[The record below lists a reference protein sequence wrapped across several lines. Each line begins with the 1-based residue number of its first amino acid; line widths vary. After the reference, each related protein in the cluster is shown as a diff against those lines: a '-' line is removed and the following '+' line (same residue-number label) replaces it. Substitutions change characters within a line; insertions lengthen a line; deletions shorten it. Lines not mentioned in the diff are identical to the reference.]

1 MKSASTTSSAA
12 LTTPA
17 VDGPVNLVAPGDS
30 TDLGF
35 GADDRVT
42 VKRVPVRRKE
52 NEPTWIGQTKTEQ
65 REFRTSVKNLH
76 PFPIKVAITDQI
88 PISENNAI
96 VIEQLPTTTAPTEK
110 IVNDRRGVMGWT
122 FDLAPN
128 ASKDILLAYRMK
140 WPADREV
147 VFQNVPNGPQPLT
160 R

>member
-1 MKSASTTSSAA
+1 MLGRVWIWSVA
-12 LTTPA
+12 L
-17 VDGPVNLVAPGDS
+17 VMLMLGGSVAPAAEANKLILDRAEHHKADALKLWERLVNIDSGTGDAEG
-30 TDLGF
+30 L
-35 GADDRVT
+35 
-42 VKRVPVRRKE
+42 KE
-52 NEPTWIGQTKTEQ
+52 V
-65 REFRTSVKNLH
+65 S
-76 PFPIKVAITDQI
+76 
-88 PISENNAI
+88 AI

-147 VFQNVPNGPQPLT
+147 VFQSAPNGPST